1 MEILQNLFGVIIPAI
16 GYIIGIFS
24 FFYYNKLSFFIFINR
39 VFKRKKDVNF
49 DIVFDFD
56 GQFDNL
62 KEIKEHFKKEISHEF
77 KNISSSKRK
86 EVFQLD
92 NLIVKIEKSEFPE
105 DDFENTIFIKN
116 SNSTYKMACKN
127 VKTIQLIIKSILDNN
142 IIKNKK
148 YCFSSN
154 FNKNNPFINRSITKF
169 GINKIKHFYMILSTS
184 VFTSELDNEEDIQ
197 VNMNQVSYVTDD
209 FNDLRD
215 VANIILAM

>member
-1 MEILQNLFGVIIPAI
+1 MEFLQNVFGIIIPAI

-24 FFYYNKLSFFIFINR
+24 FFYYNKLRFFIFINR
-39 VFKRKKDVNF
+39 IFKRKKDVNF
-49 DIVFDFD
+49 NIIFDFD
-56 GQFDNL
+56 GQFDNI
-62 KEIKEHFKKEISHEF
+62 KEIKEYFKKETSHEF

-92 NLIVKIEKSEFPE
+92 NLIVKIEKSEFPYE
-105 DDFENTIFIKN
+105 EFVNTIFIKN

-127 VKTIQLIIKSILDNN
+127 VKTIQLIIKNILDNN
-142 IIKNKK
+142 GIKNKR

-154 FNKNNPFINRSITKF
+154 FNKSNPFINKSITKV

-197 VNMNQVSYVTDD
+197 INMNQASYVTDD